1 MIQSMGT
8 VAPRL
13 FFVNEGGE
21 PYYFKEE
28 LVLPEEVIDPGSY
41 DDRSRDEARRA
52 GMIKIARNGA
62 KIAAH
67 RTFSSRILATSR
79 LAKDLGIGDMVA
91 DTRPA
96 KLVIDGV
103 ECSGTAMPAIG
114 GAIHSEY
121 VEVPYMRG
129 YRAHYTANALRQ
141 LMILAIFDLVCG
153 QIDRNAKNIKL
164 FCDIDLGNIRR
175 LQENEES
182 DFYITHICAIDHD
195 LSFGELTYERIREK
209 VAAGLCISP
218 ELLGEIQYPAVDMDF
233 CRRLFAIDGE
243 DFRSRYSDL
252 LTGPEIDAFLDRVD
266 GLKRAIDRQR
276 MLEDEKRAAGED
288 YFPRLIEDE
297 ELYEELLSRMEEA
310 ARADRSGK
318 ELRYS
323 WRPTYL
329 KVDFLRHEPM
339 PGR

>member
-1 MIQSMGT
+1 MSTLSIFI
-8 VAPRL
+8 VIL
-13 FFVNEGGE
+13 FCIGYFCIAIESLTKINKAAIALLMFVGCWTL
-21 PYYFKEE
+21 FM
-28 LVLPEEVIDPGSY
+28 IDPGSY

-141 LMILAIFDLVCG
+141 LMILAIFDLVC
-153 QIDRNAKNIKL
+153 
-164 FCDIDLGNIRR
+164 
-175 LQENEES
+175 
-182 DFYITHICAIDHD
+182 
-195 LSFGELTYERIREK
+195 
-209 VAAGLCISP
+209 
-218 ELLGEIQYPAVDMDF
+218 
-233 CRRLFAIDGE
+233 
-243 DFRSRYSDL
+243 
-252 LTGPEIDAFLDRVD
+252 
-266 GLKRAIDRQR
+266 
-276 MLEDEKRAAGED
+276 
-288 YFPRLIEDE
+288 
-297 ELYEELLSRMEEA
+297 
-310 ARADRSGK
+310 
-318 ELRYS
+318 
-323 WRPTYL
+323 
-329 KVDFLRHEPM
+329 
-339 PGR
+339 